1 MSTTDII
8 GTIGVS
14 LILIAYF
21 LNIFSLIKK
30 DGMLFYVLNIF
41 GGAIACFSS
50 YLIQFWPF
58 VVLEGTWAIVSI
70 IGLVKNYKTNSLY

>member
-21 LNIFSLIKK
+21 LNSFSLIKK
-30 DGMLFYVLNIF
+30 DGVLFYVLNIF

-50 YLIQFWPF
+50 YLIRFWPF
-58 VVLEGTWAIVSI
+58 VVLEGTWAIISVVALLKSI
-70 IGLVKNYKTNSLY
+70 KKPQA

>member
-21 LNIFSLIKK
+21 LNIFSLIQK
-30 DGMLFYVLNIF
+30 DGILFYVLNIL

-50 YLIQFWPF
+50 YLIRFWPF
-58 VVLEGTWAIVSI
+58 VVLEGTWAVISVVALLKSI
-70 IGLVKNYKTNSLY
+70 KKPQA

>member
-30 DGMLFYVLNIF
+30 DGIQFYVLNIF

-50 YLIQFWPF
+50 YLIEFWPF
-58 VVLEGTWAIVSI
+58 VVLEGTWAIISV
-70 IGLVKNYKTNSLY
+70 IGLLKSIKKPQG

>member
-1 MSTTDII
+1 MNTTDII

-30 DGMLFYVLNIF
+30 DGILFFVLNIL

-50 YLIQFWPF
+50 YLIRFWPF
-58 VVLEGTWAIVSI
+58 VVLEGTWSI
-70 IGLVKNYKTNSLY
+70 ISIVALVNSIKKPQE

>member
-8 GTIGVS
+8 GTVGVS

-21 LNIFSLIKK
+21 LNIFNLIKK
-30 DGMLFYVLNIF
+30 DGILFYVLNII

-50 YLIQFWPF
+50 YLIRFWPF
-58 VVLEGTWAIVSI
+58 VVLEGTWSI
-70 IGLVKNYKTNSLY
+70 ISVVALLKSIKKPQE

>member
-30 DGMLFYVLNIF
+30 DGILFFILNIL

-50 YLIQFWPF
+50 YLIRFWPF
-58 VVLEGTWAIVSI
+58 VVLEGTWAIISI
-70 IGLVKNYKTNSLY
+70 VGLLKSINKPQA

>member
-30 DGMLFYVLNIF
+30 DGILFFILNIL

-50 YLIQFWPF
+50 YLIRFWPF
-58 VVLEGTWAIVSI
+58 VVLEGTWAIISVVGLLKSI
-70 IGLVKNYKTNSLY
+70 KKPQD

>member
-21 LNIFSLIKK
+21 LNIFSLIQK
-30 DGMLFYVLNIF
+30 DGMLFYVLNIL

-50 YLIQFWPF
+50 YLIRFWPF
-58 VVLEGTWAIVSI
+58 VVLEGTWAVISVIALLKSI
-70 IGLVKNYKTNSLY
+70 KKPQG

>member
-30 DGMLFYVLNIF
+30 DGILFFILNIL

-50 YLIQFWPF
+50 YLIRFWPF
-58 VVLEGTWAIVSI
+58 VVLEGTWAIISI
-70 IGLVKNYKTNSLY
+70 VGLLKSIKKPQA

>member
-30 DGMLFYVLNIF
+30 DGLLFYILNIL

-50 YLIQFWPF
+50 YLIRFWPF
-58 VVLEGTWAIVSI
+58 VILEGTWAVISIV
-70 IGLVKNYKTNSLY
+70 GLLKGIKKPQD

>member
-30 DGMLFYVLNIF
+30 DGVLFYVLNIF

-58 VVLEGTWAIVSI
+58 VVLEGTWAIISVVALLKSI
-70 IGLVKNYKTNSLY
+70 KKPQE

>member
-1 MSTTDII
+1 MSTADII

-30 DGMLFYVLNIF
+30 DGMLFFTLNIF
-41 GGAIACFSS
+41 GGGIACFSS
-50 YLIQFWPF
+50 YLISFWPF
-58 VVLEGTWAIVSI
+58 VVLEGTWSLISIVALLKSI
-70 IGLVKNYKTNSLY
+70 KKPQD

>member
-1 MSTTDII
+1 MKTTDII

-21 LNIFSLIKK
+21 MNIFSMIKK
-30 DGMLFYVLNIF
+30 DGNLFFLLNIL

-50 YLIQFWPF
+50 YLIRFWPF
-58 VVLEGTWAIVSI
+58 VVLEGTWAIISVVGLLKSI
-70 IGLVKNYKTNSLY
+70 KKPQA

>member
-1 MSTTDII
+1 MNKNDLI

-30 DGMLFYVLNIF
+30 DGILFYIFNIL

-50 YLIQFWPF
+50 YLIRFWPF
-58 VVLEGTWAIVSI
+58 VILEGTWSI
-70 IGLVKNYKTNSLY
+70 ISIIALLKNIKKPQE

>member
-58 VVLEGTWAIVSI
+58 VVLEGTWAIVSV
-70 IGLVKNYKTNSLY
+70 IGLVKSFKTNSL

>member
-30 DGMLFYVLNIF
+30 DGILFFVLNIL

-50 YLIQFWPF
+50 YLIRFWPF
-58 VVLEGTWAIVSI
+58 VVLEGTWSI
-70 IGLVKNYKTNSLY
+70 ISIVALVNSIKKPQE

>member
-1 MSTTDII
+1 MNTTDII

-30 DGMLFYVLNIF
+30 EELLFYILNIF

-50 YLIQFWPF
+50 YLIRFWPF
-58 VVLEGTWAIVSI
+58 VILEGTWSI
-70 IGLVKNYKTNSLY
+70 ISIIALLQNIKKPQE